1 MKTTKFGLSQ
11 IGNKTP
17 LWAKWI
23 FSIIFLLTTITISWL
38 AATNVVGESQ
48 KYEITLFLKV
58 VIDPLA
64 YGLSKMFGIEE
75 SSLYS
80 FNDKGK

>member
-1 MKTTKFGLSQ
+1 METTKFGLSQ

-23 FSIIFLLTTITISWL
+23 FRTIFLLTTITISWL
-38 AATNVVGESQ
+38 AATNILPEEQ
-48 KYEITLFLKV
+48 KYEWTLFLKV

-75 SSLYS
+75 HSLYQ
-80 FNDKGK
+80 FNKKN

>member
-1 MKTTKFGLSQ
+1 METTKFGLSQ

-23 FSIIFLLTTITISWL
+23 FRVVFLITTVTISWL
-38 AATNVVGESQ
+38 AATDIIPEAQ

-58 VIDPLA
+58 VLDPLA

-75 SSLYS
+75 TSLYD
-80 FNDKGK
+80 FERKDK